1 MSFFRPEATDVVKRI
16 AEPAVYA
23 AIAGWGLIKG
33 WQILDRGGWVGAVL
47 LVIGAL
53 AALALAGSIT
63 RTVYRWRVRRAGP
76 GVVTIH
82 EGRISFFGPYG
93 GAIIA
98 LDALTTVE
106 IEVTPNVPETQKV
119 AWTLADE
126 LGQRVT
132 IPAGASGAD
141 KLLDRLGSLPGFD
154 SLAVLR
160 ATRATPPQHFT
171 VWARAGQ
178 ARVELS

>member
-1 MSFFRPEATDVVKRI
+1 
-16 AEPAVYA
+16 
-23 AIAGWGLIKG
+23 
-33 WQILDRGGWVGAVL
+33 
-47 LVIGAL
+47 
-53 AALALAGSIT
+53 
-63 RTVYRWRVRRAGP
+63 
-76 GVVTIH
+76 IH

-106 IEVTPNVPETQKV
+106 IEVTPNVPETQRV

-132 IPAGASGAD
+132 IPGGASGAD

-171 VWARAGQ
+171 VWARPDQ